1 MAKQKEKFIEGAAKN
16 NMSAKDATELFEQIE
31 KFAEYC
37 FNRAHSACYAFV
49 AYQTAYLKAHYP
61 VEYFSAL
68 LSSVNGDQERTQI
81 YIAEANKLGIKVL
94 PPDVNSSFAD
104 FTPDGDNIRFGL
116 ASIKNVGLNIVEE
129 IISAREE
136 EPYSSF
142 YDFCTKLVKTNL
154 NKRVL
159 ESLIKA
165 GAFAQIEKSRKQ
177 LVENIDSAISAAQR
191 EQERKE
197 SGQINLF
204 AALSQDEG
212 GADFVL
218 TGSDEEFGDRDIQAF
233 EKELL
238 GFYVTSHPLS
248 KLVQYMPYLT
258 THATSDLNELNEKT
272 YVTVCGLITSLRLI
286 LTKTNK
292 QLKVGVLE
300 DLNGKVEF
308 VAYQE
313 VLNKYNSLLE
323 LDQTVVLAGKIQY
336 RGDDEEKI
344 VSIVVDEV
352 RAAKNC
358 NIVNL
363 FFKSRQSFENI
374 MLLKDLLV
382 EHKGNDPLV
391 FNVKNG
397 DEDLKILA
405 NSNFWV
411 SASNDM
417 KNVIKAKFKDS
428 LDVEFQS
435 LDL

>member
-1 MAKQKEKFIEGAAKN
+1 M
-16 NMSAKDATELFEQIE
+16 
-31 KFAEYC
+31 
-37 FNRAHSACYAFV
+37 
-49 AYQTAYLKAHYP
+49 
-61 VEYFSAL
+61 
-68 LSSVNGDQERTQI
+68 
-81 YIAEANKLGIKVL
+81 
-94 PPDVNSSFAD
+94 
-104 FTPDGDNIRFGL
+104 
-116 ASIKNVGLNIVEE
+116 EE

>member
-1 MAKQKEKFIEGAAKN
+1 MRIDYF
-16 NMSAKDATELFEQIE
+16 FE
-31 KFAEYC
+31 
-37 FNRAHSACYAFV
+37 
-49 AYQTAYLKAHYP
+49 
-61 VEYFSAL
+61 
-68 LSSVNGDQERTQI
+68 
-81 YIAEANKLGIKVL
+81 
-94 PPDVNSSFAD
+94 
-104 FTPDGDNIRFGL
+104 
-116 ASIKNVGLNIVEE
+116 
-129 IISAREE
+129 
-136 EPYSSF
+136 
-142 YDFCTKLVKTNL
+142 
-154 NKRVL
+154 
-159 ESLIKA
+159 
-165 GAFAQIEKSRKQ
+165 
-177 LVENIDSAISAAQR
+177 
-191 EQERKE
+191 
-197 SGQINLF
+197 
-204 AALSQDEG
+204 
-212 GADFVL
+212 ADFVL